1 MMTLISGEQDLTTR
15 INEEADKRGLFN
27 YRIWLDTAWFGW
39 YSYVRI
45 QLH

>member
-27 YRIWLDTAWFGW
+27 YRIWLDTAWFCR
-39 YSYVRI
+39 YNYVWI
-45 QLH
+45 